1 LLPERIKDLT
11 AINLHSLTV
20 TINAVDPSVGA
31 QIYPHVIHHGTHYRG
46 EEGASLL
53 IENQFEGVRLA
64 AEHGLVVKVNTV
76 LTPGINDTQI
86 PLIADKVSEYGAFVM
101 NIMPIIP
108 QSELSHIA
116 PPSPEYLET
125 VRAANEQIISQ
136 FRGCQQ
142 CRADAVGLVGGGC
155 AL

>member
-1 LLPERIKDLT
+1 M
-11 AINLHSLTV
+11 
-20 TINAVDPSVGA
+20 
-31 QIYPHVIHHGTHYRG
+31 IHHGTHYRV
-46 EEGASLL
+46 EEGAAHL
-53 IENQFEGVRLA
+53 IRNQFEGVCLA

-76 LTPGINDTQI
+76 LTPGINDQQI

-108 QSELSHIA
+108 QAELTHVA

-142 CRADAVGLVGGGC
+142 CRADAVGLIGDGC